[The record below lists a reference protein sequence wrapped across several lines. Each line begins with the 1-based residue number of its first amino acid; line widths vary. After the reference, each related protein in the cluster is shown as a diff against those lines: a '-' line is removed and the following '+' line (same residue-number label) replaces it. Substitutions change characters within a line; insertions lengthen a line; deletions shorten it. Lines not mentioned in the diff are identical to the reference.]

1 MYFSGFTCSCIIYF
15 NIVHLRNNCQSKDM
29 YCMHFRKTSEVVFL
43 IRFNFRGSAIGD
55 RMIRYCD
62 ELISKII

>member
-1 MYFSGFTCSCIIYF
+1 MLS
-15 NIVHLRNNCQSKDM
+15 
-29 YCMHFRKTSEVVFL
+29 RKKSEVVFL

-62 ELISKII
+62 ELISKIIKLQEVKSLLIFVFSTY